1 MIHARIFKA
10 NDIRG
15 VATGPDAEWDAD
27 GAYAIGAAT
36 ADVFEISGER
46 ERWWSAATCGPPAR
60 SSPPPSPTGC

>member
-15 VATGPDAEWDAD
+15 VATGPDPEWDAA

-36 ADVFEISGER
+36 ADVLRHLRGSGGDR
-46 ERWWSAATCGPPAR
+46 GRP
-60 SSPPPSPTGC
+60 